1 MLYNAVANGGK
12 MMKPY
17 LVNAILRDGQEIRSF
32 EPEVVRERICSP
44 ETLEKL
50 QRCLEGVV
58 TEGTAKSLRNPFY
71 SIAGKTGTAQVANGN
86 KGYNDHIYQ
95 SSFAGYFP
103 ADNPRYACIV
113 VIRNKPHAKIYYGSS
128 VAGPVFR
135 EVADKIYALDVSAQP
150 WYTATP
156 APDST
161 SYLWAGAGKDFRLL
175 QDRFGLKAQDSSGKS
190 TWAVMAAAN
199 AAPVRKTVPVT
210 KGQMPSVQ
218 GMGLRDAIYL
228 LENLS
233 LKVVPVGNGRV
244 KTQSVEPGT
253 PIQKGQTITL
263 EMGAP

>member
-1 MLYNAVANGGK
+1 
-12 MMKPY
+12 
-17 LVNAILRDGQEIRSF
+17 
-32 EPEVVRERICSP
+32 
-44 ETLEKL
+44 
-50 QRCLEGVV
+50 
-58 TEGTAKSLRNPFY
+58 
-71 SIAGKTGTAQVANGN
+71 
-86 KGYNDHIYQ
+86 
-95 SSFAGYFP
+95 
-103 ADNPRYACIV
+103 
-113 VIRNKPHAKIYYGSS
+113 VIRNKPHAKTYYGSL

-150 WYTATP
+150 WYTASP

-175 QDRFGLKAQDSSGKS
+175 QDRFGLKAEDSSGKS
-190 TWAVMAAAN
+190 TWALMAAAN